1 MQTPLLD
8 VQVQGTSLTLTKY
21 NFKKEHTNEA
31 SGGDLAG
38 EMSVEE
44 FRRYLNSA
52 QRIRSQSEDI

>member
-1 MQTPLLD
+1 MK
-8 VQVQGTSLTLTKY
+8 QVVAK
-21 NFKKEHTNEA
+21 